1 MIKNE
6 RTGCY
11 IDIEANGLGCHLV
24 SLFIGYNWAK
34 ENNSQFAYKSL
45 PTIHHNKIGKDYN
58 QKVNDLF
65 GLGTFQ
71 KCNND
76 MIKIPYDKIYNTQHL
91 KDCEVFKKAFNT
103 KSQYPVRDI
112 DWIIHIRRNDISQ
125 SQNTDRYVNYDYY
138 NKFIIR
144 IRTFYKGIIHIYTD
158 GNETEIRKN
167 LLDTNL
173 SINVSFDTLQVFCD
187 MVYCKNLVVGWSS
200 FSFSAGILNSNNVY
214 KDIVLSKDHSYY
226 HKIPEHWKYVNE
238 GVCPNNCNKLYVDV
252 GLSSEA
258 IQSQSWLEH
267 DKDIFVVGFEP
278 SPEARKKII
287 IERTDID
294 DRWLRTE
301 NHCRIKIEPTA
312 LSSSVGTATFYR
324 PGIDVGCSSLY
335 KPKDNS
341 CGIQPQFNG
350 VKESFEVQTTTLKD
364 YFNEN
369 DWLLKRFSRIEY
381 IKLDAQG
388 ADLEIIRS
396 SIEFIKEN
404 VVWLT
409 AEGDGGYYQQDH
421 LSATDFCSG
430 ENIIK
435 TMTQAGFIQ
444 VNHSNTSDPTFYN
457 PKFIDYKDVFIN
469 QY

>member
-1 MIKNE
+1 MIETAK
-6 RTGCY
+6 GCY
-11 IDIEANGLGCHLV
+11 VDIEANGLGCHLV

-34 ENNSQFAYKSL
+34 ENNCKFVYKAL
-45 PTIHHNKIGKDYN
+45 PPIHHNKIGSDYN
-58 QKVNDLF
+58 KKVNDLF
-65 GLGTFQ
+65 GLDSFQ
-71 KCNND
+71 EYNNESK
-76 MIKIPYDKIYNTQHL
+76 KIPYDKIYTTQL
-91 KDCEVFKKAFNT
+91 IKDVEVFKKGFNT
-103 KSQYPVRDI
+103 KSQYPVRVH
-112 DWIIHIRRNDISQ
+112 DWIIHIRRNDISEW
-125 SQNTDRYVNYDYY
+125 QNVDRYVNYDYY
-138 NKFIIR
+138 NKLVER
-144 IRTFYKGIIHIYTD
+144 IRTVYKGIIHIYSD

-173 SINVSFDTLQVFCD
+173 SINVSTDTLQVFCD

-214 KDIVLSKDHSYY
+214 KDIVLSKDHDYF
-226 HKIPEHWKYVNE
+226 HKIPEYWKFLVLPNL
-238 GVCPNNCNKLYVDV
+238 PNNCNKLYVDV

-287 IERTDID
+287 IERTDVD
-294 DRWLRTE
+294 HRWLRTE
-301 NHCRIKIEPTA
+301 NHCRIKIEPMA
-312 LSSSVGTATFYR
+312 LSSSIGTAMFYR
-324 PGIDVGCSSLY
+324 PSIDVGCSSLY

-396 SIEFIKEN
+396 SIDFIKEN

-409 AEGDGGYYQQDH
+409 AEGDGGYYEQDH
-421 LSATDFCSG
+421 LSANDFCSG
-430 ENIIK
+430 QNIIK
-435 TMTQAGFIQ
+435 TMTQAGFRQ
-444 VNHSNTSDPTFYN
+444 VNHRNTSDPTFYN
-457 PKFIDYKDVFIN
+457 PKFTDYNDVFIN